1 MVVIAANPNQTIR
14 PTAHHANEK
23 GPTMTS
29 ETSQTANKPHEA
41 CIRVCLW
48 CGDAVA
54 KKNTFYNHREQPI
67 CWLCIAEATLNGQV
81 TRARND

>member
-23 GPTMTS
+23 GPNMTS
-29 ETSQTANKPHEA
+29 ETANKPHEA

-48 CGDAVA
+48 CGDAVV
-54 KKNTFYNHREQPI
+54 KKNVFYNHREQPI
-67 CWLCIAEATLNGQV
+67 CWLCIADATLNGQV
-81 TRARND
+81 TRTRND

>member
-1 MVVIAANPNQTIR
+1 MVVIAANPKQTIR
-14 PTAHHANEK
+14 SATHHANEK

-29 ETSQTANKPHEA
+29 ETANKPHEA
-41 CIRVCLW
+41 CIHVCLL

-81 TRARND
+81 TRTRDD